1 MSAQA
6 ISENRAKSDFWQGVR
21 LSMPV
26 VVAAAPFGLLF
37 GALAVD
43 NGFSV
48 LEALLMSAMVFGGAS
63 QMVGIELFGQHV
75 APWLIVLSI

>member
-1 MSAQA
+1 MSAEA
-6 ISENRAKSDFWQGVR
+6 ICEGRARSDFWDGVR

-26 VVAAAPFGLLF
+26 VVASAPFAVLF

-48 LEALLMSAMVFGGAS
+48 LEAFLMSA
-63 QMVGIELFGQHV
+63 
-75 APWLIVLSI
+75 